1 MVKAS
6 ATKSCGGFFVP
17 VPLPQKSKTQPAA
30 WGDARKKR
38 QGMENIPAYMNRRG
52 FRVVVPHGVQKE
64 LAEWFG
70 VHKSFVSLV
79 LKQEKSGRLAKEII
93 ARALKRG
100 GYWEHK

>member
-1 MVKAS
+1 M
-6 ATKSCGGFFVP
+6 P

-100 GYWEHK
+100 GYWERKEKEIEHVRK